1 MVPTRS
7 AGDRAREVDR
17 RLSEEFPGD
26 ASDICA
32 LSFTTPLQLLEAT
45 ILSAQCTDD
54 RVNKVT
60 PTLFSRFPDAQSL
73 AVARQE
79 DVEEIVR
86 TTGFFRSKARHLIA
100 MARMLVTDYGGEVPQ
115 ERESLVQLPGVGR
128 KTANVVRSVAFG
140 LPGLPVDTHVGRLSR
155 RLGLT
160 SAHDPVKIEHE
171 LCGEL
176 DPGAW
181 GGFSLRLIL
190 HGRAVC
196 GARAPRCDECSLADL
211 CPRVGVA

>member
-26 ASDICA
+26 ASDLCA

-100 MARMLVTDYGGEVPQ
+100 MARMLVTDY
-115 ERESLVQLPGVGR
+115 
-128 KTANVVRSVAFG
+128 
-140 LPGLPVDTHVGRLSR
+140 
-155 RLGLT
+155 
-160 SAHDPVKIEHE
+160 
-171 LCGEL
+171 
-176 DPGAW
+176 
-181 GGFSLRLIL
+181 
-190 HGRAVC
+190 
-196 GARAPRCDECSLADL
+196 
-211 CPRVGVA
+211 